1 METYEILEEIREI
14 MKDFS
19 IWNEKSYEA
28 LFNLEQFDVENE
40 TINSQYATPLLELLC
55 NYSRIREMIIPDEL
69 FEVIEIC
76 QPKGEKYITEIDDI
90 LSLSE
95 EFYDLVKTDFIAHPV
110 LECIEN
116 RNECLNS
123 EVCYFDKLDYYRR
136 ITSEEEADAI
146 INATVNLSKVGVY
159 QLERY
164 FEFIVKEQVKN
175 AIQNK
180 NIERVLASL
189 VSYSTIIESKNSS
202 TDDMIIYIKS
212 YLMSY
217 LYENYAKNPQNIQEA
232 YKELEY
238 WYLYN
243 YYYKQNAQISN
254 IKILEYKQNM

>member
-1 METYEILEEIREI
+1 M
-14 MKDFS
+14 
-19 IWNEKSYEA
+19 
-28 LFNLEQFDVENE
+28 
-40 TINSQYATPLLELLC
+40 
-55 NYSRIREMIIPDEL
+55 
-69 FEVIEIC
+69 
-76 QPKGEKYITEIDDI
+76 
-90 LSLSE
+90 
-95 EFYDLVKTDFIAHPV
+95 
-110 LECIEN
+110 
-116 RNECLNS
+116 
-123 EVCYFDKLDYYRR
+123 CYFDKLDYYRR

-146 INATVNLSKVGVY
+146 INATVNLSKVSVY

-164 FEFIVKEQVKN
+164 FEFTVKEQVKN

-180 NIERVLASL
+180 DIERVLASL